1 MRGEDNTSFAFFSV
15 AFKKGLFKAYNR
27 PRILMG
33 FLFKPF
39 LYILS
44 TSKFLMRISVLFIIV
59 FLPPASNEKGYSVL
73 PLCVCPSVDPSVR
86 LSVTKKSVAFF
97 SATVHCRSL
106 KF

>member
-1 MRGEDNTSFAFFSV
+1 MNLLDNTSFAFFSV

-59 FLPPASNEKGYSVL
+59 FLPPASN
-73 PLCVCPSVDPSVR
+73 
-86 LSVTKKSVAFF
+86 
-97 SATVHCRSL
+97 
-106 KF
+106 